1 MMLGRIFGALAAAA
15 LAPAGSQA
23 PVVPVSLIPEVVVAR
38 PGTSFRVAVRID
50 VPEGWHIGWKH
61 PGQTGLPTT
70 IAWRVPPEI
79 SVGATAWTLP
89 ERAESAGVVSHVYRG
104 DVLLTTSFT
113 VDAEARPGP
122 ARMIAELR
130 WGLCREICI
139 QQERE
144 VGLTIPIVSATQAP
158 EAAPDWASV
167 AELLDERIPVPPHD
181 AGLRAV
187 REGGGIR
194 LFVENGRSAFGG
206 PTSVIYFPEDANRSA
221 VALVSRLRTTEGGLF
236 VPLAVPAGSPISG
249 VLVLDRSW
257 SPGTRARALSLRLP

>member
-1 MMLGRIFGALAAAA
+1 
-15 LAPAGSQA
+15 
-23 PVVPVSLIPEVVVAR
+23 
-38 PGTSFRVAVRID
+38 
-50 VPEGWHIGWKH
+50 
-61 PGQTGLPTT
+61 
-70 IAWRVPPEI
+70 
-79 SVGATAWTLP
+79 
-89 ERAESAGVVSHVYRG
+89 
-104 DVLLTTSFT
+104 
-113 VDAEARPGP
+113 
-122 ARMIAELR
+122 MIAELR

-187 REGGGIR
+187 REGGGVR